1 MGRNGQPPRFL
12 FGVQSGRIE
21 AASFSSQ
28 SVESSS
34 PAGKVMAGP
43 GSPTLDPTKSIFDKN
58 AEGEDNAAD
67 AIEGQSSTISKA
79 MFAYLKRAKEH
90 RKCTCKIEQLL

>member
-34 PAGKVMAGP
+34 PADKVMAGP
-43 GSPTLDPTKSIFDKN
+43 GSPNLDPTKSIFDKN
-58 AEGEDNAAD
+58 AEDNAAD
-67 AIEGQSSTISKA
+67 ATEGQSSTISKA

-90 RKCTCKIEQLL
+90 RKFTCKIEQLL